1 MRNILTL
8 ARKELESYFSSPI
21 GYIFL
26 AIFAIIFGFFFYS
39 LVAHFI
45 TNAMQAA
52 RFGGPPSMNINE
64 MIFSPLLM
72 NVAVTSLF
80 LTPMLTMRL
89 YAEERKTGTLE
100 LLLTSPVS
108 DWEVLLGKFLGAL
121 TLYGGVVGLV
131 FLYFSIL
138 FAFGNPNLKPM
149 LSGLLGLIFFGAT
162 LISLGMLFS
171 TFTRNQIIAGSLTF
185 GMFLLLWVLN
195 WTTVYSSGTF
205 SRVAS
210 YLAVTTHLE
219 NFTKGVLDLSDCVY
233 YLSFITLGLFL
244 TARSMENAKGRP

>member
-1 MRNILTL
+1 MRNILTI
-8 ARKELESYFSSPI
+8 ARKELVSYFSSPI
-21 GYIFL
+21 AYIFL

-39 LVAHFI
+39 LVAVF
-45 TNAMQAA
+45 TTRPMQAA
-52 RFGGPPSMNINE
+52 RFGAPSGMNINE

-108 DWEVLLGKFLGAL
+108 DWDVLLGKFFGAL
-121 TLYGGVVGLV
+121 TLYSGVVGLV
-131 FLYFSIL
+131 CLYFSVL
-138 FAFGNPNLKPM
+138 FVYGNPNWKP
-149 LSGLLGLIFFGAT
+149 LLPGLLGLVFFGAT
-162 LISLGMLFS
+162 LISVGMLFS
-171 TFTRNQIIAGSLTF
+171 TFTQNQIIAGSLTF
-185 GMFLLLWVLN
+185 GIFLLLWVLD

-205 SRVAS
+205 SSVAS
-210 YLAVTTHLE
+210 YLAVTTHLG

-233 YLSFITLGLFL
+233 YLSFISLGLFL
-244 TARSMENAKGRP
+244 TARSIENAKGRP